1 MSSSRAFPTRMAKK
15 CQIDLIKSHLPKS
28 PAKKV
33 AVVAA
38 PMENPTSRSRLE
50 CEGLVPSAENR
61 EADVALSV
69 MQDARRKSQ
78 RPNDS
83 LACKQTF
90 LLLSEYPSVFKLL
103 GYEALQ
109 VLRVLLNCCCSYGY
123 YTPQSFS
130 YYIATYNIIPITLVL
145 L

>member
-1 MSSSRAFPTRMAKK
+1 MRKTKKESIVRRKHKKKQLQTNEVSSSRAFPTRMAKK

-33 AVVAA
+33 AVVAV

-69 MQDARRKSQ
+69 MQDARDAISATKSQ
-78 RPNDS
+78 RPNDP

-90 LLLSEYPSVFKLL
+90 LLL
-103 GYEALQ
+103 
-109 VLRVLLNCCCSYGY
+109 
-123 YTPQSFS
+123 
-130 YYIATYNIIPITLVL
+130 
-145 L
+145 